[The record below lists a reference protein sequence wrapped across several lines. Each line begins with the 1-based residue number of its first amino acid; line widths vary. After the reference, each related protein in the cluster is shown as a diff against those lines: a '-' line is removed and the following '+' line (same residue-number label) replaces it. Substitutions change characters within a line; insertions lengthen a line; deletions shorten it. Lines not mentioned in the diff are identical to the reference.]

1 MATISFD
8 AGASAYDRIAGR
20 WSRLYIPTLLAG
32 ASIAAGQR
40 VLDVATG
47 TGEAAVLAASLV
59 GPSGRVLAVD
69 ISLPMLHLAH
79 AKAAGRPI
87 ALAAMDGQV
96 LACRDRSF
104 DAVICQ
110 LGLMFFP
117 DLSRGLVE
125 FRRVLRPRGRVA
137 VCVWS
142 TPERVPMF
150 GILSEA
156 LSRHLPAQRELLHLS
171 FSLADP
177 RRLERVL
184 AGAGF
189 HDVRVSGE
197 TRKIVFES
205 FKEYW
210 EPVEAGG
217 GRSGQV
223 YRGLSEGTR
232 QAVREEVGQ
241 RLSQFESDG
250 RLVMEAEALFGLAS
264 G

>member
-1 MATISFD
+1 MATISYG
-8 AGASAYDRIAGR
+8 AGASAYDRITGR
-20 WSRLYIPTLLAG
+20 WSRLYIPALLA
-32 ASIAAGQR
+32 AAEITAGQS

-69 ISLPMLHLAH
+69 ISLPMLRVAEP
-79 AKAAGRPI
+79 KVRGRPVT
-87 ALAAMDGQV
+87 LSTMDAQA
-96 LACRDRSF
+96 LACRDHSF

-117 DLSRGLVE
+117 DVVRALKE

-142 TPERVPMF
+142 TPERVPLF

-156 LSRHLPAQRELLHLS
+156 LSRHLPAQREVLHLS

-177 RRLERVL
+177 LRLERVL

-189 HDVRVSGE
+189 HDDRVSRE

-205 FKEYW
+205 FEEYW

-217 GRSGQV
+217 GRLGQV

-232 QAVREEVGQ
+232 QAVREEVWKH
-241 RLSQFESDG
+241 LSQFESNG
-250 RLVMEAEALFGLAS
+250 RLVMKAEALFGHAS